1 MQYDD
6 YIILV
11 DENGRPYIA
20 HAEGAGSW
28 KNRAVKYLE
37 KFPNLYR
44 HGKTAYAYT
53 QQQLQAMRNYARTGG
68 RKVKDAAK
76 KAAKFVDDH
85 DAGLTERIQSRSYS
99 RQAKRAA
106 KRGNHD
112 EFNDLATQA
121 AKYAKQSREEYK
133 NSRIKKASDSVKK
146 YGSVSLNAVKKAGGK
161 AAKYIDDH
169 DAGLTERIQ
178 ARRLSQKSKRASR
191 RGYNDD
197 ATEYSL
203 KAAQLR
209 KQSREEY
216 NNSGAKKAID
226 AAKNKVGGTATAVK
240 NNVSGTVNKATTSVK
255 GAINNAR
262 STVNDVINRKVT
274 GSSAQANISQAT
286 QNALMG
292 LDGAIGE
299 YSDAVQAYNNSLK
312 GKNSAKIQRAAQAVA
327 DAKSAVS
334 SLLAKAGG
342 VFSKDEKAQIQDA
355 VNYTVDPVTGEW
367 VYKK

>member
-20 HAEGAGSW
+20 HGERYQVFKSALRNS
-28 KNRAVKYLE
+28 RPVKYIE
-37 KFPNLYR
+37 KFPNFYGL
-44 HGKTAYAYT
+44 GKTAYAYT
-53 QQQLQAMRNYARTGG
+53 EEAARYMRNIGRSAG
-68 RKVKDAAK
+68 RKVKGAAN

-178 ARRLSQKSKRASR
+178 ASRLSQKSKRASR

-197 ATEYSL
+197 ATVYSL

-209 KQSREEY
+209 
-216 NNSGAKKAID
+216 
-226 AAKNKVGGTATAVK
+226 
-240 NNVSGTVNKATTSVK
+240 
-255 GAINNAR
+255 
-262 STVNDVINRKVT
+262 
-274 GSSAQANISQAT
+274 
-286 QNALMG
+286 
-292 LDGAIGE
+292 
-299 YSDAVQAYNNSLK
+299 
-312 GKNSAKIQRAAQAVA
+312 
-327 DAKSAVS
+327 
-334 SLLAKAGG
+334 
-342 VFSKDEKAQIQDA
+342 
-355 VNYTVDPVTGEW
+355 
-367 VYKK
+367 